1 MKVVRLFIFL
11 LLPFTC
17 FSQNNRDTL
26 DLLSLSL
33 EELINVK
40 VSVASNVVED
50 LRKQPVSVTTI
61 THEQLELSGART
73 LLDAIMIFVPGVF
86 VVEDQDDTIIG
97 FRGLAADNNSKVL
110 LLVNGINLNTEFF
123 WGPPGAILNSTNYD
137 YIERV
142 EVVRGPGSVTLGQGA
157 LLGVINIVTKNADD
171 VIEPNKLKSNIWG
184 TAGLD
189 GLFGANGHFA
199 IKGDGG
205 FSAFMTGG
213 VNHYNG
219 QSLRHEGWAN
229 DRANEGY
236 LGGSVADIGTRLKR
250 SENENFLAGIT
261 YNDFKV
267 SVMYFNQNRDL
278 YNFYRDRNRMRQTQ
292 WTTSLEYNKSIN
304 EKLSISA
311 SANYSNDDF
320 GLSSVDG
327 YIMGGTKESRSG
339 AKFVLKS
346 TAIKNHNIA
355 VGGEY
360 RNFDVG
366 HENRRGHNFINNL
379 ISDDVMDPNYFEES
393 NENKQWVFEQHTDVF
408 SFFLEDYFQVREN
421 LALFAALRFDN
432 HTFWEPNISPRVGS
446 FFQASEK
453 LSFKLTYQEGF
464 RGAVGVFYSGGFKQD
479 GFLEAANFDQ
489 VAGAAIPVFDAN
501 NVQTGIEQNLPNTK
515 PEKISSTELTI
526 NYDFSDHLNFSA
538 VTFYNR
544 VKNVLDVGV
553 IVRDPVVWPL
563 PNIGS
568 DIPGDWNGYWFFKNT
583 EGSIDEIGFEGSLIY
598 KSNRLYT
605 TLSHSMVQVVSAD
618 EQQKGSMYLNEQNNF
633 TAYPQNVTRLNTLVS
648 LGSNF
653 SLGAN
658 YLYYYGWFSPS
669 NQAVAGNHLMSASLK
684 YHLLQSM
691 DLSIHGL
698 NLLGANN
705 LYPMTNNVNDPSLS
719 DGTPAVEKTSFWVKV
734 NFNF

>member
-1 MKVVRLFIFL
+1 M
-11 LLPFTC
+11 
-17 FSQNNRDTL
+17 
-26 DLLSLSL
+26 
-33 EELINVK
+33 
-40 VSVASNVVED
+40 
-50 LRKQPVSVTTI
+50 
-61 THEQLELSGART
+61 
-73 LLDAIMIFVPGVF
+73 
-86 VVEDQDDTIIG
+86 
-97 FRGLAADNNSKVL
+97 
-110 LLVNGINLNTEFF
+110 
-123 WGPPGAILNSTNYD
+123 
-137 YIERV
+137 
-142 EVVRGPGSVTLGQGA
+142 
-157 LLGVINIVTKNADD
+157 
-171 VIEPNKLKSNIWG
+171 
-184 TAGLD
+184 
-189 GLFGANGHFA
+189 
-199 IKGDGG
+199 
-205 FSAFMTGG
+205 
-213 VNHYNG
+213 
-219 QSLRHEGWAN
+219 
-229 DRANEGY
+229 
-236 LGGSVADIGTRLKR
+236 
-250 SENENFLAGIT
+250 
-261 YNDFKV
+261 
-267 SVMYFNQNRDL
+267 
-278 YNFYRDRNRMRQTQ
+278 
-292 WTTSLEYNKSIN
+292 
-304 EKLSISA
+304 
-311 SANYSNDDF
+311 
-320 GLSSVDG
+320 
-327 YIMGGTKESRSG
+327 
-339 AKFVLKS
+339 
-346 TAIKNHNIA
+346 
-355 VGGEY
+355 
-360 RNFDVG
+360 
-366 HENRRGHNFINNL
+366 
-379 ISDDVMDPNYFEES
+379 
-393 NENKQWVFEQHTDVF
+393 
-408 SFFLEDYFQVREN
+408 
-421 LALFAALRFDN
+421 
-432 HTFWEPNISPRVGS
+432 
-446 FFQASEK
+446 
-453 LSFKLTYQEGF
+453 SFKLTYQEGF

-501 NVQTGIEQNLPNTK
+501 NVQTGIEQNLPNTR

-598 KSNRLYT
+598 KTNRLYT

-633 TAYPQNVTRLNTLVS
+633 TAYPQNVTRINTLVS

-719 DGTPAVEKTSFWVKV
+719 DGTSAVEKTSFWVKV